1 LDERDRYGIEV
12 MIGSIIRFFNGGIT
26 YNDLINM
33 PIPEIYK
40 WFDIAKKINKEEE
53 KQINKDARKF

>member
-1 LDERDRYGIEV
+1 

-40 WFDIAKKINKEEE
+40 WFDIAKKCQEIM
-53 KQINKDARKF
+53 IYLILLV

>member
-1 LDERDRYGIEV
+1 